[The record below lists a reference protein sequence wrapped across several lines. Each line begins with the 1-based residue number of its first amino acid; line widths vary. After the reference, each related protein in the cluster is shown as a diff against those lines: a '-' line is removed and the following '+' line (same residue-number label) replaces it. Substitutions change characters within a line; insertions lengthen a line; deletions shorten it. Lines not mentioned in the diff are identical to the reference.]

1 VTNPLSPKRFSLR
14 TLALLAAL
22 ALGASACGS
31 GSDAEQSE
39 DTSSTTTDA
48 IEADR
53 ETTTVE
59 PDDSETSADESSSGE
74 ASSSSGR
81 VRLGSSVLAETLDPE
96 NQATSARFTGVLN
109 FAGTDDD
116 NSVEEMSMSFEGA
129 YDLASDSTSVT
140 IDLSSMLGAMGDDEL
155 GPLAAMGGMDE
166 PMRMISVGEQSW
178 MQWGLFTAMGV
189 EADQWVA
196 LDTADAATMTEG
208 FGAGG
213 ATDPTEFLEKLEDA
227 NAEIEEVGSETVRG
241 VETTHIK
248 ALVDMAELAETLPP
262 EEAADLDDV
271 IGAGI
276 DELPM
281 EFWVGDD
288 GLIYRWSMALD
299 MSNMPAAAG
308 MGLMTIVY
316 ELFDHGQDVGIVAPD
331 PALVVSGDKFG
342 F

>member
-1 VTNPLSPKRFSLR
+1 MTNPRSPKRFSLR
-14 TLALLAAL
+14 TLALLSAL
-22 ALGASACGS
+22 TLGAAACGS
-31 GSDAEQSE
+31 GSDPEQSE
-39 DTSSTTTDA
+39 DSSSTTTDA
-48 IEADR
+48 IETDR
-53 ETTTVE
+53 ETST
-59 PDDSETSADESSSGE
+59 DESSSGE
-74 ASSSSGR
+74 TSSSSGR
-81 VRLGSSVLAETLDPE
+81 VRLGSSVLAKTLDPE

-116 NSVEEMSMSFEGA
+116 DSAVEMSMSFEGA
-129 YDLASDSTSVT
+129 YDLASDAISVT
-140 IDLSSMLGAMGDDEL
+140 MDLSSMLDAMGDDEL
-155 GPLAAMGGMDE
+155 GPLAAMGGIDE

-213 ATDPTEFLEKLEDA
+213 ATDPTEFLKKLEDA
-227 NAEIEEVGSETVRG
+227 NAEIEEVGTETVRG

-262 EEAADLDDV
+262 EEAAEFDDA

-281 EFWVGDD
+281 EFWVGED
-288 GLIYRWSMALD
+288 GLIYRWSMAMD
-299 MSNMPAAAG
+299 MSNVPDAAG
-308 MGLMTIVY
+308 MGSMTIVY

-331 PALVVSGDKFG
+331 PELVVSGDKFG